1 MVPSSRAEAKALL
14 RSLGAPDHLLRH
26 VDLVGEAADQILA
39 ELQANS
45 IKVNE
50 QFIQIGVALHD
61 VGKIEHPSEMTA
73 PGNNHEPTGEQM
85 LLAAGASP
93 EIARVSMSHA
103 RWSQMP
109 VSLEELIVALAD
121 KLWKGVRV
129 PELESMVITECA
141 SRSKRDY
148 WQLFVGLDSSFEQIA
163 DHGSDR
169 LARSVS

>member
-1 MVPSSRAEAKALL
+1 MTPSSRAEAKALL
-14 RSLGAPDHLLRH
+14 QSLGAPRHLLRH
-26 VDLVGEAADQILA
+26 VDLVGEAADQILV
-39 ELQANS
+39 ELRASN

-50 QFIQIGVALHD
+50 QFILVGVALHD
-61 VGKIEHPSEMTA
+61 VGKIKHPSEMTA
-73 PGNNHEPTGEQM
+73 PGSNHEPTGEEM

-93 EIARVSMSHA
+93 EIARVSLSHA

-129 PELESMVITECA
+129 PELENMVISECA
-141 SRSKRDY
+141 NRSKQDY

-169 LARSVS
+169 LGRSVS